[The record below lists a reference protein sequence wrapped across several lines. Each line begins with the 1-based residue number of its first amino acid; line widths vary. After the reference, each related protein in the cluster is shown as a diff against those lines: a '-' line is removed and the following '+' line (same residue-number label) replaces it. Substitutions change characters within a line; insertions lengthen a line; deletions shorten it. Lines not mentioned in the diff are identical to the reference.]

1 MRLAKFAGFA
11 LAAALI
17 AMPAWAQSGSQS
29 SQSQSQQSQAAAQ
42 SVTGTVVSVTDTALT
57 LNTATSGSESSQEQS
72 SAASQMRFVIDSNT
86 KIDGTPTAGARA
98 TVEYTT
104 DSNGRKVA
112 THVTIQS

>member
-1 MRLAKFAGFA
+1 MRLAKFAGLA

-17 AMPAWAQSGSQS
+17 TLPAWAIPQSQS
-29 SQSQSQQSQAAAQ
+29 SQSQSQASVQ

-57 LNTATSGSESSQEQS
+57 LNTATAGSESSQQS
-72 SAASQMRFVIDSNT
+72 SAASEMRFVIDSNT

-98 TVEYTT
+98 TVEYST

-112 THVTIQS
+112 THITIQS